1 MSDIS
6 ITLIRHGEAAGSWSE
21 NLDPGLSVNG
31 IDQAKSLSL
40 DNTNDYLKDYDF
52 ISSPRLRAIETSHFL
67 ARKFNK
73 KVKINDIFDEIPSE
87 GIKLEDKIDWLKKIS
102 SMPFKDLPNSVIDW
116 QERIIK
122 EILSFKQNSVI
133 FSHFMVMNIVFG
145 YINSSS
151 KLLSFYPDYT
161 SSIKVTLKDNE
172 ITSYQI
178 DKEKKTK
185 INL

>member
-1 MSDIS
+1 
-6 ITLIRHGEAAGSWSE
+6 
-21 NLDPGLSVNG
+21 
-31 IDQAKSLSL
+31 
-40 DNTNDYLKDYDF
+40 
-52 ISSPRLRAIETSHFL
+52 
-67 ARKFNK
+67 
-73 KVKINDIFDEIPSE
+73 
-87 GIKLEDKIDWLKKIS
+87 
-102 SMPFKDLPNSVIDW
+102 MPFKDLPNSVIDW
-116 QERIIK
+116 QEMIIK

-178 DKEKKTK
+178 DKEKKLRSIYK
-185 INL
+185 KLLSNF